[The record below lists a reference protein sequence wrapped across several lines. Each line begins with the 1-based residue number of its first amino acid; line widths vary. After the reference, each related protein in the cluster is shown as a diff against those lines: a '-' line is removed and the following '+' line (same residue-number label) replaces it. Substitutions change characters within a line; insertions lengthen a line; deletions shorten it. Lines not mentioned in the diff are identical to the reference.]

1 MQPVRIR
8 SNALSEC
15 SKAKAYIEEAKGLT
29 NRKIKNSVENRQ
41 KRVLRIIAIGTQ
53 VSLCT

>member
-29 NRKIKNSVENRQ
+29 NRKIKNSVKNRQ

-53 VSLCT
+53 V